1 MNSVDYDMNLKL
13 KELNLEFEKI
23 KIDLHHKISKNP
35 LMLKLKLRFTESYD
49 MFKFNEP

>member
-13 KELNLEFEKI
+13 KEKYLEFE